1 MKTKGS
7 VIIEVALVVA
17 LLGFGGVWFKNQ
29 FFHGDTKR
37 AEESVKTT
45 ELVNTATDGLL
56 EAEQAK
62 GALAAASVT
71 KIGEVAASS
80 PNSPEKSFI
89 TREVPLALASL
100 PAPDPK
106 ALLEAEKRRVAV
118 MEGKLAE
125 ADRLYAKALGR
136 AEELSLLAAKHKA
149 ELDEA
154 RAAKDKADAAL
165 VKVAAERRA
174 REQQMLVLIVVAAA
188 IAALWLW
195 TKITHFS
202 PWQQAKVVED
212 LRSRTYADPVE
223 AVDVAASPIQQTI
236 TRFNVKLRSIFSR

>member
-1 MKTKGS
+1 MKTRGT
-7 VIIEVALVVA
+7 VIVEVALVVA
-17 LLGFGGVWFKNQ
+17 LLGLGGIWVKNQ

-37 AEESVKTT
+37 AKESVKTT
-45 ELVNTATDGLL
+45 ELVNTATDRLL

-80 PNSPEKSFI
+80 PDSPEKSFI

-125 ADRLYAKALGR
+125 ADRLYAKAIGR
-136 AEELSLLAAKHKA
+136 AEELSILAAKHKA

-174 REQQMLVLIVVAAA
+174 REQQMLVIAGIGALIFIYA
-188 IAALWLW
+188 IWVKAS
-195 TKITHFS
+195 HFS
-202 PWQQAKVVED
+202 PHQ
-212 LRSRTYADPVE
+212 
-223 AVDVAASPIQQTI
+223 VAASMTDIRSGVAPVVAIDTPSTRLQQFLVRHLT
-236 TRFNVKLRSIFSR
+236 K